1 MAATHP
7 FRQHRRVLTASLVGT
22 AVEYYDFFI
31 YGTAAALVLGPLFFP
46 SESDA
51 AQTLLAFM
59 SFGLAFVARPVGA
72 MVFGHFGDRIGRKA
86 TLVVSL
92 MMMGLMTMLIGLLP
106 PYAAIGWTATLL
118 LCLLRF
124 GQGFGLGGEWAGAAL
139 LAAEYAPEGWRAR
152 FVSVMQMGSPI
163 GFLLAN
169 GVFLTMGLFLTD
181 GQFTDW
187 GWRIPF
193 LASAVLVLLGLWVR
207 LNIGETP
214 EFSAAIKKEAP
225 HKVPLLFVFKHH
237 SGAVLAGAAGV
248 MATFATFYLAT
259 VFALSYA
266 TGTMGYPR
274 DSFLAIQLFATLFY
288 AGAMLIAGVWS
299 DRTSPG
305 RVIAIGALATGVIGL
320 TLGLGLQHGMGVAA
334 LMLCTL
340 MFALGFANGP
350 LGAWMS
356 HLFPV
361 SVRYSGTSIAFNTG
375 GVIGGAITPVAAQL
389 MSAAGYASY
398 TGVILAAAGIC
409 TWIGVRFSR
418 RYED

>member
-1 MAATHP
+1 MAAIHP
-7 FRQHRRVLTASLVGT
+7 LRENRRILTASLVGT

-46 SESDA
+46 AQSSA

-72 MVFGHFGDRIGRKA
+72 IVFGHFGDRIGRKA

-92 MMMGLMTMLIGLLP
+92 LMMGITTMLIAFLP
-106 PYAAIGWTATLL
+106 TYAMIGWVAPLL

-124 GQGFGLGGEWAGAAL
+124 GQGLGLGGEWAGAAL
-139 LAAEYAPEGWRAR
+139 LAAEYAPQGWRAR

-163 GFLLAN
+163 GFLMAN
-169 GVFLTMGLFLTD
+169 GVFMAMGLMLSD
-181 GQFTDW
+181 GEFMNW

-193 LASAVLVLLGLWVR
+193 LASVVLVGLGLWVR
-207 LNIGETP
+207 LNIAETP
-214 EFSAAIKKEAP
+214 EFSAAMASEVP
-225 HKVPLLFVFKHH
+225 HRVPLLQVLKHH
-237 SGAVLAGAAGV
+237 WGAVLAGGAGV

-259 VFALSYA
+259 AFALSYA
-266 TGTMGYPR
+266 TTTMGYPR
-274 DSFLAIQLFATLFY
+274 DSFLAIQLVATLFY
-288 AGAMLIAGVWS
+288 AGAMVIAGVWS

-305 RVIAIGALATGVIGL
+305 RVIAIGAIATGVIGL
-320 TLGLGLQHGMGVAA
+320 TLGFGLRHGMGIAA

-356 HLFPV
+356 QLFPV

-375 GVIGGAITPVAAQL
+375 GLIGGAITPVAAQL
-389 MSAAGYASY
+389 MSAGGFAAY
-398 TGVILAAAGIC
+398 TGVILAAAGLC
-409 TWIGVRFSR
+409 TWIGVRFST

>member
-1 MAATHP
+1 MAAVHP
-7 FRQHRRVLTASLVGT
+7 IREHRRVLTAALVGT

-46 SESDA
+46 SESNA

-72 MVFGHFGDRIGRKA
+72 MVFGHFGDRVGRKA

-92 MMMGLMTMLIGLLP
+92 LMMGLMTMLIGLLP

-124 GQGFGLGGEWAGAAL
+124 GQGLGLGGEWSGAAL
-139 LAAEYAPEGWRAR
+139 LAAENAPPGWRAR
-152 FVSVMQMGSPI
+152 FVSIMQMGSPI

-169 GVFLTMGLFLTD
+169 GVFMVLGLALTD
-181 GQFTDW
+181 GQFLDW

-193 LASAVLVLLGLWVR
+193 LASAVLVVLGLWVR

-214 EFSAAIKKEAP
+214 EFSAAVRKEAP
-225 HKVPLLFVFKHH
+225 HRVPLVYVLKHH
-237 SGAVLAGAAGV
+237 WGAVLAGGAGV

-259 VFALSYA
+259 VYALSYA
-266 TGTMGYPR
+266 TSEMGYPR
-274 DSFLAIQLFATLFY
+274 DSFLAIQLVATLFY
-288 AGAMLIAGVWS
+288 AGAMLVAGYWS
-299 DRTSPG
+299 DKTSPD
-305 RVIAIGALATGVIGL
+305 RVIAFGAIATGVIGL
-320 TLGLGLQHGMGVAA
+320 TLGIGMQHGMAISA
-334 LMLCTL
+334 LMLCAL

-375 GVIGGAITPVAAQL
+375 GVIGGAVTPVAAQL
-389 MSAAGYASY
+389 MTAAGFASW
-398 TGVILAAAGIC
+398 TGMILAAAGLC
-409 TWIGVRFSR
+409 TFVGVRFST